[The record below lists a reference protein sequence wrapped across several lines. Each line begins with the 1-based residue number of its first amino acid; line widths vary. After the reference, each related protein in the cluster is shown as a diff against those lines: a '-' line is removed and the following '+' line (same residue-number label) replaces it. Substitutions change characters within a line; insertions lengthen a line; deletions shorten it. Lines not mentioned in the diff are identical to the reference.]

1 MKNITNNGEALRTQ
15 WKITEGFPG
24 ESGYEPDDEADKGS
38 RNKEV
43 NRVATT
49 NSKHTDKTGDSRR
62 MLRNWSGLGQ
72 RSNLKQLIVTVTVW
86 EIRKPAPSL
95 NEVL

>member
-1 MKNITNNGEALRTQ
+1 M
-15 WKITEGFPG
+15 EGSLS
-24 ESGYEPDDEADKGS
+24 ESGNEPEDEADKGS

-43 NRVATT
+43 SRVVTA
-49 NSKHTDKTGDSRR
+49 NPRHTDRTSDSRR
-62 MLRNWSGLGQ
+62 MLRDWSGLGQ
-72 RSNLKQLIVTVTVW
+72 RRNLKRFIVIVW